1 MIWNENKVLMASME
15 CHTHTLDTHIHSFV
29 HSTETHISPLNVS
42 PHLQP
47 VLINYLN
54 RLYSVLS
61 ITFNI
66 CRSLNTHTLKQ
77 RHNKIYFFYLL
88 IHSINWYLCVFCKWL
103 NGIWN
108 TEAKKNSVLTS
119 RVYGFNGTA
128 KQWHEKKTNK
138 HGK

>member
-54 RLYSVLS
+54 HLYTVLS

-66 CRSLNTHTLKQ
+66 CRSLNTHTLEQ
-77 RHNKIYFFYLL
+77 LLNKIYFFYLL

-108 TEAKKNSVLTS
+108 TEAEKRFCFNKSSVW
-119 RVYGFNGTA
+119 F
-128 KQWHEKKTNK
+128 QWHSETMAWKKTNK